1 MSAIFE
7 LLTSSFFLQLHKHHF
22 VDIFDNIPNK
32 ISIIFEA
39 SIEIQLIL

>member
-1 MSAIFE
+1 MGAIFE
-7 LLTSSFFLQLHKHHF
+7 LLTSSFFLKLHKHHF
-22 VDIFDNIPNK
+22 DIFDNIPNK